1 MLSLLKDFKTKLC
14 MSSLS
19 FSFDA
24 DTNAVTLSD
33 SLSVSLFGNDSEFEK
48 LVDWVD
54 NEDNAVTP
62 A

>member
-1 MLSLLKDFKTKLC
+1 

-33 SLSVSLFGNDSEFEK
+33 SLSVTLFGNDSEFEK

-54 NEDNAVTP
+54 NEDNAITP